1 MNMNC
6 NKNCNCTE
14 CEMSSSA
21 LITIVN
27 DDNPFCETR
36 RVIEGFKCLK
46 MGALSKE
53 INGCKFSHRTN
64 DLIFKSLNEE
74 DFNYFNRR
82 Q

>member
-1 MNMNC
+1 MNC

-14 CEMSSSA
+14 CEMSSA

-36 RVIEGFKCLK
+36 IEGFKCLK

>member
-1 MNMNC
+1 
-6 NKNCNCTE
+6 
-14 CEMSSSA
+14 MSSSA